1 MILKKLSPKLKIGK
15 INCFIPCR
23 KKGDKIDNLNFL
35 ELEGKKLVEYSII
48 VALESKLF
56 DKIFI
61 ISDDKLIAKKLITI
75 YPKLN
80 FIYEK
85 KMHKTFDKL
94 VANLKNKEKIL
105 TDTICVLLPNFPF
118 KTIKSLRKM
127 YDDYTKNNLSL
138 IMSSVNQNRSF
149 YKQNKTSIDKLKY
162 FDSNKIS
169 KLFNITGGIFFYSK
183 KRLIINFE
191 KLNINQLFILNEH
204 EAFGIYSLYDFIKA
218 SSLFNIDKSIID
230 KLLGYKVKI

>member
-1 MILKKLSPKLKIGK
+1 MILKKLSQKLKIGK
-15 INCFIPCR
+15 MNCFIPCR

-56 DKIFI
+56 DKVFI
-61 ISDDKLIAKKLITI
+61 ISDDKSTAKKLII
-75 YPKLN
+75 KYPELN
-80 FIYEK
+80 FIFEK
-85 KMHKTFDKL
+85 KTHKTFDRM
-94 VANLKNKEKIL
+94 VANLKNKDKFL

-127 YDDYTKNNLSL
+127 YKTYTKNNLSL
-138 IMSSVNQNRSF
+138 MISSLQQNRPF
-149 YKQNKTSIDKLKY
+149 YRQNKTNISKINY
-162 FDSNKIS
+162 FKGNKIS
-169 KLFNITGGIFFYSK
+169 QLFNLTGGIFFYSK
-183 KRLIINFE
+183 KKLIINFE
-191 KLNINQLFILNEH
+191 TLNINQLFVLNEH

-218 SSLFNIDKSIID
+218 SSLFNIDNSILD